1 MQSPELLAP
10 AGNFEKLKTALRFGA
25 DAVYLGGK
33 FFSLRSFSDNFTDE
47 ELKAAAEYVHARGK
61 KMYVTVNIFAK
72 NSDFSQLEK
81 TFRFLQEIGA
91 DAALVTD
98 AGAFALARKV
108 APNLPLHISTQ
119 ANTTNAYAA
128 RFWQEAGAER
138 VVLARELSLQEIGA
152 DAALVTDA
160 GAFALARKVAP
171 NLPLHISTQANT
183 TNAYAA
189 RFWQEAGAERVVLAR
204 ELSLQEIAQIRDH
217 CPGLELEA
225 FVHGAM
231 CISYSGRCLLSN
243 YLAHRDSNR
252 GACVQACRWKFDLRA
267 RREEVGGLTAEEDE
281 RGTYLLNSKDLNM
294 LSHLE
299 EMRRAGVCS
308 FKIEGRMKSSYYL
321 ATVVNAYRRVL
332 DKTLSVEE
340 GQEELKKVA
349 HRAFTT
355 AYMFGDNAETVNY
368 EDSQESGTREY
379 VADVLA
385 DGLVQMRNR
394 FRTGDKLEILSPTD
408 TFNRTFTVEN
418 MEDEAGAPV
427 QDAKL
432 VMQKLRLS
440 CPYPLREGDILRRV

>member
-33 FFSLRSFSDNFTDE
+33 SFSLRSFSDNFTDE

-98 AGAFALARKV
+98 AGV
-108 APNLPLHISTQ
+108 
-119 ANTTNAYAA
+119 
-128 RFWQEAGAER
+128 
-138 VVLARELSLQEIGA
+138 
-152 DAALVTDA
+152 
-160 GAFALARKVAP
+160 FALARKVAP

-243 YLAHRDSNR
+243 YLANRDSNR

-267 RREEVGGLTAEEDE
+267 RREEGGSLTAEEDE

-394 FRTGDKLEILSPTD
+394 FRMGDKLEILSPTD